1 MKMNLIGRF
10 CIKIRVLQL
19 SILLN
24 SLLFVVLGCPQCG
37 GEDPALVNTESESS
51 LPLSESDSLP
61 SLEKESIPPSEKE
74 SDDGSSEKE
83 GTRSK
88 TDSLLLDQ
96 YKRYFVLHRSKQLD
110 AVRSITML
118 ENNQQR
124 HQLVN
129 IMLKQLFL
137 VLSEAKQNL
146 TNAGYLPG
154 DPFPVDETVKES
166 MSKVLENTAMFGD
179 LVLFMPDIVHSM
191 YDKEK
196 EWQVLL
202 AWCYG
207 FSTQSGVFE
216 GNFEQI
222 LKIMAQEVNIIPKE
236 KNFINPFKSITK
248 LQSMVE
254 NLKKQ
259 DPKEKTKKPKKKIE
273 RGPKLRKTEL

>member
-1 MKMNLIGRF
+1 MNLNCRLF
-10 CIKIRVLQL
+10 IKKVYLQ
-19 SILLN
+19 N
-24 SLLFVVLGCPQCG
+24 SLLLISFLLLLAVHGCPQCG
-37 GEDPALVNTESESS
+37 GEDPAVVKTESESS
-51 LPLSESDSLP
+51 LPLPDVDSVS
-61 SLEKESIPPSEKE
+61 SLEKETVQSDEKK
-74 SDDGSSEKE
+74 SDDGSSENE
-83 GTRSK
+83 GAK

-110 AVRSITML
+110 AVRSITKL

-146 TNAGYLPG
+146 TTAGYLPG
-154 DPFPVDETVKES
+154 DPFPVDEAVKES

-222 LKIMAQEVNIIPKE
+222 LKLMAQEVNIIPKE
-236 KNFINPFKSITK
+236 KNFVNPFKSMAQ
-248 LQSMVE
+248 LQSMVD
-254 NLKKQ
+254 NLKQK
-259 DPKEKTKKPKKKIE
+259 DPKEKVKKPKKKIE